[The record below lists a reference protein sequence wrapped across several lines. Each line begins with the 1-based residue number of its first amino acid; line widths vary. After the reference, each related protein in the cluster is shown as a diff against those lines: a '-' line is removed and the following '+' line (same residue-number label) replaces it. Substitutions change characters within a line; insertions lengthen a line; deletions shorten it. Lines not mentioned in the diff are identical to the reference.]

1 MMLAYV
7 GLEIGLVLQNDEFLC
22 GLAYM
27 CGLAERC
34 GLAEWVVLETS
45 CGFPDGCGLAGYFV
59 FAEIFGLADWCL
71 LVWSCRRLCVCRLV
85 RACVNLQNG
94 VELCGLAVWC

>member
-1 MMLAYV
+1 MLAYV

-45 CGFPDGCGLAGYFV
+45 CGFPDGCGLAVWFV
-59 FAEIFGLADWCL
+59 F
-71 LVWSCRRLCVCRLV
+71 CRNIWACRLV
-85 RACVNLQNG
+85 LACVVLQKS
-94 VELCGLAVWC
+94 LCLQTGEGLCEFAE